1 MLCQKHNLLSIGK
14 LRKKHDYKPVQQ
26 LDTAA
31 QLFDSEVHSP
41 HDVFSCG
48 TSVFMI

>member
-1 MLCQKHNLLSIGK
+1 MLCQKHNILSIGT

-31 QLFDSEVHSP
+31 QLFDSETYNP
-41 HDVFSCG
+41 LDVLSYG
-48 TSVFMI
+48 ASVFMI

>member
-31 QLFDSEVHSP
+31 QLFDSDPHHL
-41 HDVFSCG
+41 HDVLSCG
-48 TSVFMI
+48 TPFFMI

>member
-1 MLCQKHNLLSIGK
+1 MPCQKHNILSIGT

-31 QLFDSEVHSP
+31 QLFDSENHHP
-41 HDVFSCG
+41 HDVPSCG
-48 TSVFMI
+48 ALVFMI

>member
-1 MLCQKHNLLSIGK
+1 MPCQKHNILSICT
-14 LRKKHDYKPVQQ
+14 LRKKRDYKPVQQ

-31 QLFDSEVHSP
+31 QLFDSEAHHP
-41 HDVFSCG
+41 LDVFSYS

>member
-1 MLCQKHNLLSIGK
+1 MPCQKHNLLSIGK
-14 LRKKHDYKPVQQ
+14 LRKKHVYMSVQQ

-41 HDVFSCG
+41 HDVLSSG
-48 TSVFMI
+48 AQVFMI